1 MERAD
6 VRDLRATSIP
16 KHQQKERRVT
26 GELKKEELPPDAK
39 RARYLQKLLR
49 QIEALQER
57 KENGERLDAA
67 QLQKLSRMDEVVS
80 ELEEL
85 FGVDLGSSDE
95 EEGDDEVVQQ
105 KAENSDSNS
114 GDDEPGSDGDEANKE
129 EIIKVKEI
137 KKKKK
142 RKAK

>member
-57 KENGERLDAA
+57 KENGEKLDAA
-67 QLQKLSRMDEVVS
+67 QLQKLARMDEVVA

-95 EEGDDEVVQQ
+95 EEEDGEVVQQ
-105 KAENSDSNS
+105 KAENSDSD
-114 GDDEPGSDGDEANKE
+114 GDDNESEFDGEEANRKK
-129 EIIKVKEI
+129 IIKVKES

-142 RKAK
+142 SKAK

>member
-16 KHQQKERRVT
+16 KHQQKERRVA
-26 GELKKEELPPDAK
+26 GELRKEQLPPDAK

-49 QIEALQER
+49 QIEALRER
-57 KENGERLDAA
+57 KDNGEKLDAA
-67 QLQKLSRMDEVVS
+67 QSLKLGRMDEVVA

-95 EEGDDEVVQQ
+95 EEE
-105 KAENSDSNS
+105 
-114 GDDEPGSDGDEANKE
+114 DEAIRQDANDRIRSE
-129 EIIKVKEI
+129 SNDDAKVKDGI
-137 KKKKK
+137 K
-142 RKAK
+142 

>member
-57 KENGERLDAA
+57 KENGEKLDAA
-67 QLQKLSRMDEVVS
+67 QLQKLERMDEVVA

-95 EEGDDEVVQQ
+95 EEEDEVVLQM
-105 KAENSDSNS
+105 AENSDGD
-114 GDDEPGSDGDEANKE
+114 GDDNESESDGEEANRKNMM
-129 EIIKVKEI
+129 KVKES

-142 RKAK
+142 SKAK

>member
-6 VRDLRATSIP
+6 VRDLRATSVP
-16 KHQQKERRVT
+16 KHQQKERRAT

-57 KENGERLDAA
+57 KDNGEKLDAA
-67 QLQKLSRMDEVVS
+67 QLQKLARMDEVVA

-95 EEGDDEVVQQ
+95 EEEEKEVVPQ
-105 KAENSDSNS
+105 KAKNSDS
-114 GDDEPGSDGDEANKE
+114 DDGKSGSDGDEAKRE
-129 EIIKVKEI
+129 KMIKVKES

-142 RKAK
+142 SKAK

>member
-26 GELKKEELPPDAK
+26 GELKKELPPDAK
-39 RARYLQKLLR
+39 RARHLQKLLR

-57 KENGERLDAA
+57 KENGEKLDAA
-67 QLQKLSRMDEVVS
+67 QLQKLARMDEVVA

-95 EEGDDEVVQQ
+95 EDEDEVVQQ
-105 KAENSDSNS
+105 KAEHSDSNS
-114 GDDEPGSDGDEANKE
+114 DDDESESDGEEANRKKM
-129 EIIKVKEI
+129 IKVKES

-142 RKAK
+142 SKAK

>member
-57 KENGERLDAA
+57 KDNGEKLDAA
-67 QLQKLSRMDEVVS
+67 QLQKLGRMNEVVA

-95 EEGDDEVVQQ
+95 EEEEEDVVQQ
-105 KAENSDSNS
+105 KSKNSDSN
-114 GDDEPGSDGDEANKE
+114 GDDDESGSDVHEANRE
-129 EIIKVKEI
+129 EMNKVKES

-142 RKAK
+142 SKAK

>member
-57 KENGERLDAA
+57 KDNGEKLDAA
-67 QLQKLSRMDEVVS
+67 QLQKLARMDEVVA

-95 EEGDDEVVQQ
+95 EEEGDYEGQQ
-105 KAENSDSNS
+105 EEGGSENDGNSDF
-114 GDDEPGSDGDEANKE
+114 GSDDDDAEAKGE
-129 EIIKVKEI
+129 VKQG

-142 RKAK
+142 SKKE

>member
-57 KENGERLDAA
+57 KDNGEKLDAA
-67 QLQKLSRMDEVVS
+67 QLQKLGRMDEVVA

-95 EEGDDEVVQQ
+95 EEEEEDVVQQ
-105 KAENSDSNS
+105 KAKNSDSN
-114 GDDEPGSDGDEANKE
+114 GDDDESGSDVHEANRE
-129 EIIKVKEI
+129 EMNKVKES

-142 RKAK
+142 SKAK

>member
-16 KHQQKERRVT
+16 KHQQKERYVS

-57 KENGERLDAA
+57 KENGEKLDAA
-67 QLQKLSRMDEVVS
+67 QLQKLARIDEVVA

-95 EEGDDEVVQQ
+95 EEEEDEVVQQ
-105 KAENSDSNS
+105 KAENSDSDS
-114 GDDEPGSDGDEANKE
+114 GDNELEANKE
-129 EIIKVKEI
+129 ESIKVKES

-142 RKAK
+142 SKAK

>member
-39 RARYLQKLLR
+39 RPRYLQKLLR

-57 KENGERLDAA
+57 KDNGEKLDAA
-67 QLQKLSRMDEVVS
+67 QLQKLGRMDEVVA

-95 EEGDDEVVQQ
+95 EEEEEDVVQQ
-105 KAENSDSNS
+105 KAKNSDSN
-114 GDDEPGSDGDEANKE
+114 GDDDESGSDVHEANRE
-129 EIIKVKEI
+129 EMNKVKES

-142 RKAK
+142 SKAK